1 MLEINNYAYA
11 YEKNKYILE
20 KLNLKVNNGEILALV
35 GPNGAGKTTLIKS
48 LVGINL
54 DFEGEVIFEQVNLKK
69 DDINYKKLLG
79 YVADEPMLIDYL
91 TGRQYL
97 NFIADVFEISMDDRK
112 KKMEKYINLFNLQDF
127 IDSLINTY
135 SHGNKQKLVIV
146 AALIH
151 SPKLLILDEPFVGLD
166 PQAIII
172 LKDILKDL
180 RKSGVIVVFSTHLL
194 AMIEGLYDKVLFMNN
209 KRVQLIENNKA
220 LNLEKKYMEFIESV

>member
-1 MLEINNYAYA
+1 MLEINDYAYA
-11 YEKNKYILE
+11 YEKNNYILE

-69 DDINYKKLLG
+69 DDINYKKLLA

-166 PQAIII
+166 PQAIVI

>member
-69 DDINYKKLLG
+69 DDINYKKFLG

-166 PQAIII
+166 PQAIVI